1 MCHQI
6 PNITLHAFRCSES
19 ILRYFVICPKRTS
32 MHHIPH
38 TDLHFSSRTR
48 RANPAGTG
56 FLHVFWCTTLCFC
69 KNFTHRALLERNYWN
84 ALMVFVQN
92 WSETVGFNQKRA
104 YFLKDGTFLQN
115 MCDGI
120 PNITYHA
127 FCCPKF
133 KLWVGKRRYTLW
145 PVHATNDAT
154 SQNQTGVVCD
164 SWQHS
169 VEVTCRTTQ
178 SETNLRLTQADN
190 ECVRFIVHRINKL
203 LVTKKRAP

>member
-1 MCHQI
+1 MRFSIPICTFHPVRVVLIPQAPVFYMCFGAQ
-6 PNITLHAFRCSES
+6 
-19 ILRYFVICPKRTS
+19 
-32 MHHIPH
+32 
-38 TDLHFSSRTR
+38 
-48 RANPAGTG
+48 
-56 FLHVFWCTTLCFC
+56 LCVFC
-69 KNFTHRALLERNYWN
+69 KNFTHRALLKRNYWN
-84 ALMVFVQN
+84 VLMVFVQN

-120 PNITYHA
+120 PNITFHA